1 MTPAQTFPRCILA
14 RPACWLAP
22 GLAVLLL
29 GCGATAGKPA
39 PEDAATP
46 TVQVF
51 KNRGALQC
59 GGPGTPPEQMRTEL
73 ELAGVRVHGAHCGS
87 DGLMRPAVCGGSTG
101 DINLFDIPVADLPR
115 AQALGFAPLSQLGV
129 EARSLPC
136 R

>member
-1 MTPAQTFPRCILA
+1 MNPAQTFPRRILA
-14 RPACWLAP
+14 RPARWLAP
-22 GLAVLLL
+22 GLAALLL

-51 KNRGALQC
+51 KSRGSVQC
-59 GGPGTPPEQMRTEL
+59 GDRGTPPEQMRAEL
-73 ELAGVRVHGAHCGS
+73 ERAGVRVHGAHCGS

-101 DINLFDIPVADLPR
+101 DLNLFDIPAADLPR
-115 AQALGFAPLSQLGV
+115 AQALGFAPLSQLGA
-129 EARSLPC
+129 EARSVPC